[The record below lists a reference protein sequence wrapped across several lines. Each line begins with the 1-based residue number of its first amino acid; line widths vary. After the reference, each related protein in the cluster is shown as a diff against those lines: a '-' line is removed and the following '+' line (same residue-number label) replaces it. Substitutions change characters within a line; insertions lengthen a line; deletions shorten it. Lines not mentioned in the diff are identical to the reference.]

1 MYHIAIGDDDPIFL
15 RGAET
20 LVSQSM
26 EADGLK
32 QGADF
37 DITVYSS
44 APPLLDDLR
53 QDRERYHLL
62 ILDVE
67 FGEDNGIQ
75 TASALREL
83 QAGFSLI
90 YVTNHREYVFQ
101 SFDTRP
107 LHYLLKPVDQ
117 EKLAA
122 LIRED
127 YQRRYVDARL
137 YLKKGG
143 KHLALPFSGIY
154 AVEAS
159 SHRVLL
165 HLQDRMEEWT
175 GSFRALTPKL
185 PGWRFCQCH
194 NSYFINL
201 THVTELVRYEARLD
215 NGQVIPISKRFY
227 KSAIAQ
233 YIAFLEH

>member
-15 RGAET
+15 RQTGA
-20 LVSQSM
+20 LVVQSM
-26 EADGLK
+26 EADGLVR
-32 QGADF
+32 GVDYDVAC
-37 DITVYSS
+37 YST
-44 APPLLDDLR
+44 APSLLEALR
-53 QDRERYHLL
+53 QDGERYQLL

-67 FGEDNGIQ
+67 FGEDNGIR

-83 QAGFSLI
+83 RAGFSLI
-90 YVTNHREYVFQ
+90 FVTNYRDYVFQ
-101 SFDTRP
+101 SFDARP
-107 LHYLLKPVDQ
+107 LHYLLKPVDS

-122 LIRED
+122 LILED
-127 YQRRYVDARL
+127 YQRRYRDARL

-143 KHLALPFSGIY
+143 QHISLAFSDIY

-165 HLQDRMEEWT
+165 YLRERTEEWS

-185 PGWRFCQCH
+185 PGWFFCQCH

-201 THVTELVRYEARLD
+201 SHVTELARYEARLD
-215 NGQVIPISKRFY
+215 NGLVIPISKRFY
-227 KSAIAQ
+227 KSVIQQ
-233 YIAFLEH
+233 YITFLEH